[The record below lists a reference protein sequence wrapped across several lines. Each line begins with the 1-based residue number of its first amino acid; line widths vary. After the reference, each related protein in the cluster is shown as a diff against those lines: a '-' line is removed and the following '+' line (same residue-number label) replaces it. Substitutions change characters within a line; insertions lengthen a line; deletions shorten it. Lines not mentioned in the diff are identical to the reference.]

1 MGSCCS
7 YIKRED
13 SFEEVE
19 RRKSRDQG
27 IVKSR
32 RKSSGLSR
40 YSSDGKHVVEDPL
53 RIAAFNVRKFGVKK
67 MKDQNVVN
75 ILGKN
80 KYYYKLFDYKL

>member
-7 YIKRED
+7 RIRRED

-19 RRKSRDQG
+19 RRKSRDHG
-27 IVKSR
+27 AVHSR

-53 RIAAFNVRKFGVKK
+53 RIAAFNVRKFGAKK
-67 MKDQNVVN
+67 MKDPTVVD
-75 ILGKN
+75 ILGKIIN
-80 KYYYKLFDYKL
+80 MYVFGEY

>member
-7 YIKRED
+7 RIKRED

-19 RRKSRDQG
+19 RRKSRDLG
-27 IVKSR
+27 DVHSR

-53 RIAAFNVRKFGVKK
+53 RIAAFNVRKFGAKK
-67 MKDQNVVN
+67 MKDPTVVD
-75 ILGKN
+75 ILGKKIN
-80 KYYYKLFDYKL
+80 MYVFGEF